1 CEGVGAPGHRD
12 GAGVAGLAGEDALAA
27 DDADDALSEPE
38 RHARTLEHRALLD
51 VHLEEAFRQ
60 RPPFDELRTPDAAAF
75 LVTEDDGRPAA
86 DPTDGL
92 DRGDHAERAVE
103 LAAVRHGVEVRAAP
117 DAGIRRAADQVPG
130 GVDLHV
136 EPRVAHPLRRELV
149 RPVLPLAPPDAVR
162 AAAAADRVELVEAL
176 VDRHDAIFPSPR
188 GRGRTPAVGFLQTE
202 GVERLRARRDEDA
215 LRLEIELERL
225 EPELAAEA
233 GLLVAAERDPRKGGV
248 RHVDPDRPG
257 FDAAR
262 DAVAARRIA
271 RPHGRHQPVA
281 DVVRNANRV
290 LFVLE
295 RDHSD
300 DRPEDLL
307 LRDRHGALDLG
318 EHRRRIERSL
328 AVSDLAAGD

>member
-1 CEGVGAPGHRD
+1 DLERSHEAVQTLPVGGAQVDRHADPAGDDVHRARLDVHLADGADCALRRSRQIPDAEDELGSGCEGVGAPGHRD

-162 AAAAADRVELVEAL
+162 AAAAAD
-176 VDRHDAIFPSPR
+176 
-188 GRGRTPAVGFLQTE
+188 
-202 GVERLRARRDEDA
+202 
-215 LRLEIELERL
+215 
-225 EPELAAEA
+225 
-233 GLLVAAERDPRKGGV
+233 
-248 RHVDPDRPG
+248 
-257 FDAAR
+257 
-262 DAVAARRIA
+262 
-271 RPHGRHQPVA
+271 
-281 DVVRNANRV
+281 
-290 LFVLE
+290 
-295 RDHSD
+295 
-300 DRPEDLL
+300 
-307 LRDRHGALDLG
+307 
-318 EHRRRIERSL
+318 
-328 AVSDLAAGD
+328 